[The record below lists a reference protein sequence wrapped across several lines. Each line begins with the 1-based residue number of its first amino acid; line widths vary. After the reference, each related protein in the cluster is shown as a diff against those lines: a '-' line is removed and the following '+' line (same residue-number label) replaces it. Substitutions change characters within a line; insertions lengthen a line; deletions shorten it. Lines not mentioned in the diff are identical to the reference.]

1 MKNKIAFVDH
11 NFHKKSRSA
20 DFLREIFKSSF
31 TISDYWWSLKFQDK
45 LIKKIEKYDN
55 FFFFQ
60 SLLPLNHML
69 KLKDKNVMWAPMYDN
84 LRLDKDYWNI
94 IKYLN
99 IKVLCFSKKV
109 QEIAKRHKCNH
120 IYLRY
125 YIKPNTSQNKNK
137 KLNIFFWYRGDLV
150 LNDWIKYF
158 NYNQIKQINI
168 FNCPD
173 PGRER
178 TVVNKSIVKK
188 FNIKMINKKFLNKK
202 DYIKFVK
209 YSDVFISPRKQEGIG
224 MSFLEAMSLGKYIV
238 AINDSTMNEY
248 ILNRKIGLLISN
260 ETSKINSYFIK
271 KNYYYRM
278 NISRKLYLE
287 WLKNKE
293 KIKLFFNEPISRSK
307 FNFFIFIKIKL
318 ISVLFY
324 IKKIL
329 KKFLL

>member
-1 MKNKIAFVDH
+1 
-11 NFHKKSRSA
+11 
-20 DFLREIFKSSF
+20 
-31 TISDYWWSLKFQDK
+31 
-45 LIKKIEKYDN
+45 
-55 FFFFQ
+55 
-60 SLLPLNHML
+60 
-69 KLKDKNVMWAPMYDN
+69 
-84 LRLDKDYWNI
+84 
-94 IKYLN
+94 
-99 IKVLCFSKKV
+99 
-109 QEIAKRHKCNH
+109 
-120 IYLRY
+120 
-125 YIKPNTSQNKNK
+125 
-137 KLNIFFWYRGDLV
+137 
-150 LNDWIKYF
+150 
-158 NYNQIKQINI
+158 
-168 FNCPD
+168 
-173 PGRER
+173 
-178 TVVNKSIVKK
+178 
-188 FNIKMINKKFLNKK
+188 MINKKFLNKK